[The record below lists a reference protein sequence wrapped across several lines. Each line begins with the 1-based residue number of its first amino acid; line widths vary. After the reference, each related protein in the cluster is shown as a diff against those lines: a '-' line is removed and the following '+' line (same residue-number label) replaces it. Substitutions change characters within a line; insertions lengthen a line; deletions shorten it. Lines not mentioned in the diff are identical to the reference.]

1 MQLNRMLEE
10 AYLLTYFKMAKKQE
24 FLKEI
29 KIPEG
34 VEVEVKSNEVIVK
47 KGDKENKRRFSHVL
61 IDKKEDKIIIK
72 TERSTKR
79 EIKQVNTTVAHLKNM
94 FRGVEER
101 FVYKLQICS
110 VHFPMNVSI
119 QGNEVIIKNFLGEKK
134 ERKAKILHNSEV
146 KIDKDLITVESSN
159 KELAGQTAAN
169 IEKITKVSNKDRRI
183 FQDGIFMI
191 EKSGK
196 QI

>member
-1 MQLNRMLEE
+1 
-10 AYLLTYFKMAKKQE
+10 LLTYFKMAKKQE